1 MSVSENTSV
10 GTKSYS
16 VAPKEPSKDSEAP
29 SNDKISP
36 NTTKTTTLLNLPGT
50 RTSIQ
55 NNQLLTPIGI
65 PSIDY
70 FLGKIDLKII
80 LTLKRKFSKKY
91 LGYLT

>member
-10 GTKSYS
+10 GTKSSS
-16 VAPKEPSKDSEAP
+16 VVPKEPSKDSDTP
-29 SNDKISP
+29 PNDKISP
-36 NTTKTTTLLNLPGT
+36 NTTKTTALLNLPGT

-70 FLGKIDLKII
+70 FLGKIRLKN
-80 LTLKRKFSKKY
+80 TFNSKKERIR
-91 LGYLT
+91 LL